1 MAKSR
6 GTGDK
11 GKKRKL
17 TPSAKPRELTV
28 EETGPNLDDGLP
40 PFTSTE
46 DLEPLDEIIGQD
58 RAMAALEIGLGI
70 PHEGYN
76 IYVAGLTG
84 TGKTETIR
92 RSIRK
97 RLDKAGAPCDW
108 IYVNNFDDPDEP
120 WAICLPA
127 GKGKRLKKDMGRLIE
142 RLREALPK
150 AFREQD
156 FSTEKEQLGEKYQ
169 ARVKEQTDRLND
181 LAKERGFRISTSPDG
196 GVTFIPLVDG
206 EPLKSREEFD
216 QLSEEDQG
224 RIREGETDL
233 AKEAA
238 RIMQQQRDMMQDLSE
253 EIRGVERR
261 FGANVVEPMIEA
273 IKASYGESKRV
284 LEYLDKVS
292 EHMLENLSDFREPTG
307 NRPGGGVMESLAAG
321 LETGPKFLE
330 YQVNVIVDHSQS
342 DKAPVIIEE
351 TPTYR
356 NLFGSIDRTVDQR
369 GRLVTNFTQIKAGSL
384 LRASGGYLVFNIEDA
399 LTEPFVY
406 KSLKRALKSS
416 YIQLE
421 TYNPWIP
428 FTTGGLRPE
437 PIKFSTKVVVLGSPM
452 LYYMLR
458 FYDDEFASIFKIRS
472 DFGTEMQREAA
483 QQVQYARFVAKLAGD
498 EKLRHFTRDAVAE
511 VIRFACRRVGDKSK
525 LLTRFSEV
533 ADVLR
538 ESDYFAG
545 VASKDLVDGEHVR
558 QALENRVYRS
568 NRIAEKIRELISQDV
583 LLVDTEG
590 SKVGQVNGLA
600 VYGVG
605 DVMFGRPSRVTTSVG
620 LGSEGVINI
629 EREAKLSG
637 STHDKGVLILAGYLR
652 NTYGHDKP
660 LALSA
665 SLCFEQSYGGVDGDS
680 ASSTELFALLSNL
693 AGVPIRQDIAVTGS
707 VNQWGE
713 IQAIGGVN
721 EKVEGFFDVCRVVG
735 LTGKQG
741 VCVPASNVRGLI
753 LRDDVREAIE
763 KGEFHIYAIETVD
776 EGLELL
782 TGVKAGSTGE
792 EGTVHHLVDDCLRSM
807 AEDLRSFG
815 APRET
820 RVVSPTAREEK
831 PPEPPKT
838 PDDQP

>member
-1 MAKSR
+1 MVMSSSSSD
-6 GTGDK
+6 DK
-11 GKKRKL
+11 QEPGLKVSS
-17 TPSAKPRELTV
+17 PPRELAA
-28 EETGPNLDDGLP
+28 EEAGAALDDGLP
-40 PFTSTE
+40 PFTNTGE
-46 DLEPLDEIIGQD
+46 LEPLDEIIGQD

-84 TGKTETIR
+84 TGKTDTIR
-92 RSIRK
+92 RSLQK
-97 RLDKAGAPCDW
+97 RLDKTTAPCDW
-108 IYVNNFDDPDEP
+108 VYVNNFDDPDEP
-120 WAICLPA
+120 WAIGLPA
-127 GKGKRLKKDMGRLIE
+127 GKGRQLRKDMERLVE

-156 FSTEKEQLGEKYQ
+156 FSSEKEQLGERYQ
-169 ARVKEQTDRLND
+169 ERVKEQTDRLND

-196 GVTFIPLVDG
+196 AVGFIPLVGD
-206 EPLKSREEFD
+206 EPLQNREAFEK
-216 QLSEEDQG
+216 LSDEEKQ
-224 RIREGETDL
+224 RIREGETEL
-233 AKEAA
+233 AKEAT

-253 EIRGVERR
+253 EIRDIERR
-261 FGANVVEPMIEA
+261 FGANVTEPLIES
-273 IKASYGESKRV
+273 IKARYGESKRV
-284 LEYLDKVS
+284 LEYLDKVGR
-292 EHMLENLSDFREPTG
+292 HMLENLSDFREPAVG
-307 NRPGGGVMESLAAG
+307 RSGVGFMEGLAAG
-321 LETGPKFLE
+321 LEPGPRFLE
-330 YQVNVIVDHSQS
+330 YQVNVVVDHSQS
-342 DKAPVIIEE
+342 ERAPVIIEE

-356 NLFGSIDRTVDQR
+356 NLFGSIERTADQR
-369 GRLVTNFTQIKAGSL
+369 GRLVTNLTQIRAGSL

-406 KSLKRALKSS
+406 KSLKRAMKSG
-416 YIQLE
+416 YIQIE

-428 FTTGGLRPE
+428 FTTGGMRPE
-437 PIKFSTKVVVLGSPM
+437 PIKFNTKVVALGSPM

-472 DFGTEMQREAA
+472 DFGTEMPREST
-483 QQVQYARFVAKLAGD
+483 QQTQYARFVAKLARD
-498 EKLRHFTRDAVAE
+498 ENLHHFTRDAVAE
-511 VIRFACRRVGDKSK
+511 VIRFSCRRVADKNK

-545 VASKDLVDGEHVR
+545 LAASDLVEAEHVR

-568 NRIAEKIRELISQDV
+568 NRIADKITELISEGV

-600 VYGVG
+600 VYDVG
-605 DVMFGRPSRVTTSVG
+605 DVMFGRPSRVTASVG

-629 EREAKLSG
+629 EREARLSG

-652 NTYGHDKP
+652 NKYGQDKP

-693 AGVPIRQDIAVTGS
+693 AQVPLRQDIAVTGS
-707 VNQWGE
+707 VNQWGQ

-721 EKVEGFFDVCRVVG
+721 EKVEGFFDVCRVTG

-741 VCVPASNVRGLI
+741 VCIPASNIRGLV
-753 LRDDVREAIE
+753 LRDDVRKAIDE
-763 KGEFHIYAIETVD
+763 GRFHIYAIENVD
-776 EGLELL
+776 QGLELL
-782 TGVKAGSTGE
+782 TGIKAGAPEE
-792 EGTVHHLVDDCLRSM
+792 EGTLHGLVDKRLRSM
-807 AEDLRSFG
+807 AGELRAFG
-815 APRET
+815 GTRET
-820 RVVSPTAREEK
+820 RVVTHTGGDEK
-831 PPEPPKT
+831 PPAPPGT

>member
-1 MAKSR
+1 M
-6 GTGDK
+6 T
-11 GKKRKL
+11 
-17 TPSAKPRELTV
+17 
-28 EETGPNLDDGLP
+28 
-40 PFTSTE
+40 
-46 DLEPLDEIIGQD
+46 
-58 RAMAALEIGLGI
+58 ALEIGLGI

-92 RSIRK
+92 RSLRK
-97 RLDKAGAPCDW
+97 RLDKTTAPCDW
-108 IYVNNFDDPDEP
+108 VYVNNFDDPDEP
-120 WAICLPA
+120 WAIGLQA
-127 GKGKRLKKDMGRLIE
+127 GKGKQLKKVMERLVG

-169 ARVKEQTDRLND
+169 ERVKEQTDRLND

-196 GVTFIPLVDG
+196 GIAFIPLVGG
-206 EPLKSREEFD
+206 EPLQNREEFEK
-216 QLSEEDQG
+216 LSDEEKE
-224 RIREGETDL
+224 RIGKGETEL

-253 EIRGVERR
+253 EIRNVERR
-261 FGANVVEPMIEA
+261 FGANVTEPMIES
-273 IKASYGESKRV
+273 IKTSYGESKRV
-284 LEYLDKVS
+284 QEYLDKVG
-292 EHMLENLSDFREPTG
+292 EHVLENLSDFRESAG
-307 NRPGGGVMESLAAG
+307 SRPEAGLMESLAGG
-321 LETGPKFLE
+321 LESRPKFLE
-330 YQVNVIVDHSQS
+330 YQVNVVVGHSQS
-342 DKAPVIIEE
+342 ERAPIIIEE
-351 TPTYR
+351 TPTYP
-356 NLFGSIDRTVDQR
+356 NLFGSIDKTVDQR

-416 YIQLE
+416 YIQIE

-428 FTTGGLRPE
+428 FTTGGMRPE
-437 PIKFSTKVVVLGSPM
+437 PIKFNTKVVVLGSPR

-458 FYDDEFASIFKIRS
+458 FYDDEFPSIFKIRS
-472 DFGTEMQREAA
+472 DFGTEMPRGKT
-483 QQVQYARFVAKLAGD
+483 QQAQYARFIAKLAGD
-498 EKLRHFTRDAVAE
+498 EDLRHFTRDAVAE
-511 VIRFACRRVGDKSK
+511 VIRFACRRVADKSK

-545 VASKDLVDGEHVR
+545 EAGSDLVEAEYVR

-568 NRIAEKIRELISQDV
+568 NRIAEKITELISEGV

-590 SKVGQVNGLA
+590 TRIGQVNGLA
-600 VYGVG
+600 VYDVG

-629 EREAKLSG
+629 EREANLSG

-652 NTYGHDKP
+652 NKYGQDKP

-665 SLCFEQSYGGVDGDS
+665 SVCFEQSYGGVDGDS
-680 ASSTELFALLSNL
+680 ASSTELFALLSNI
-693 AGVPIRQDIAVTGS
+693 AQVPLRQDISVTGS
-707 VNQWGE
+707 VNQWGQ

-721 EKVEGFFDVCRVVG
+721 EKVEGFFDVCRVTG

-741 VCVPASNVRGLI
+741 VCIPASNVRGLI
-753 LRDDVREAIE
+753 LRDDVRKAIE
-763 KGEFHIYAIETVD
+763 DGEFHVYAIETVD
-776 EGLELL
+776 QGLELL
-782 TGVKAGSTGE
+782 TGVKAGSPE
-792 EGTVHHLVDDCLRSM
+792 EAGTLHRLVDKRLRSM
-807 AEDLRSFG
+807 AEQLRSFG

-820 RVVSPTAREEK
+820 RVVTPAGSEEQ
-831 PPEPPKT
+831 PPGPPKT